1 MSLSAGRARGRA
13 RSGPDA
19 IVVGAGH
26 NGLVAANILADA
38 GWDVLVCE
46 ATPHVG
52 GAVRSGEV
60 TAKGYVSDLFS
71 AFYPLAAASPVL
83 AALNLGEHGLT
94 WSHAPTV
101 LSHLFPDGRCATLSR
116 DIDATVA
123 SLSDFDS
130 RDGDAWRQL
139 VAEWDTVRGPL
150 LQAVFTP
157 FPPLAPTV
165 KILRAMRVGGTLR
178 FARLAALP
186 VRRLAEERF
195 HGAGAGMLLAGNALH
210 ADLSPDSAGSALYGW
225 LLTML
230 GQTYG
235 FPVPVGGA
243 GELTR
248 ALADRL
254 RARGGQIRTTSPVQD
269 ILTSGGVAT
278 GVRLRGGEIIGA
290 RRAVLAD
297 VGAPLLYRDLLSDTA
312 LPARL
317 KEDLDNFQWDTPT
330 LKVDWALSGPV
341 PWINPAAAG
350 SGTVHLGV
358 DLDGLSVYAS
368 DLARRRAPAQPF
380 LLFGQMSTSDASR
393 SPAGTESAWG
403 YTHLPP
409 GAAKDPDLVAQQ
421 VDRVEDTIERVAP
434 GFTRSIIG
442 RYVQSPSQLQ
452 EENPNLV
459 TGAINGGTAQLHQ
472 QLVFRPVPG
481 LGGAATVF
489 DRLYLAGSSAH
500 PGGGVHGAPGANAAR
515 AALARDRPTGPLRRR
530 ATAAALEHIYR

>member
-1 MSLSAGRARGRA
+1 M
-13 RSGPDA
+13 
-19 IVVGAGH
+19 VGAGH

-38 GWDVLVCE
+38 GWDVVVCE
-46 ATPHVG
+46 ATAHVG
-52 GAVRSGEV
+52 GAVRSAEV
-60 TAKGYVSDLFS
+60 AAAGFVSDLFS

-83 AALNLGEHGLT
+83 AALDLGEHGLA

-101 LSHLFPDGRCATLSR
+101 LSHVFPDGRCATLSR
-116 DIDATVA
+116 DLEATVS
-123 SLSDFDS
+123 SLSAFDS
-130 RDGDAWRQL
+130 RDGHAWRTL
-139 VAEWDTVRGPL
+139 VAEWDTVREPL
-150 LQAVFTP
+150 LGAVFTP
-157 FPPLAPTV
+157 FPPVVSTAR
-165 KILRAMRVGGTLR
+165 ILRALRLGGTLR
-178 FARLAALP
+178 LARLAALSA
-186 VRRLAEERF
+186 RRLGDERF

-225 LLTML
+225 LLSML

-243 GELTR
+243 GRLTQ

-254 RARGGQIRTTSPVQD
+254 RARGGEVRTGSPVQD

-278 GVRLRGGEIIGA
+278 GVRLRCGEHIGA

-297 VGAPLLYRDLLSDTA
+297 VGAPLLYRDLLSTTA

-317 KEDLDNFQWDTPT
+317 EEDLDNFEWDTPT
-330 LKVDWALSGPV
+330 VKVDWALSGPV
-341 PWINPAAAG
+341 PWANPAAAG

-358 DLDGLSVYAS
+358 DLDGLSVYAAE
-368 DLARRRAPAQPF
+368 LACRRAPVQPF
-380 LLFGQMSTSDASR
+380 LLFGQMTTSDATR

-409 GAAKDPDLVAQQ
+409 GVAQDPDLVAEQ
-421 VDRVEDTIERVAP
+421 VDRVEQAVERVAP
-434 GFTRSIIG
+434 GFRRSIVG
-442 RYVQSPSQLQ
+442 RYVQSPSALQ

-459 TGAINGGTAQLHQ
+459 SGAINGGTAQLHQ

-481 LGGAATVF
+481 LGGAATVL

-515 AALARDRPTGPLRRR
+515 AALARDRLTGPLRRR
-530 ATAAALEHIYR
+530 ATAAALERIYR

>member
-1 MSLSAGRARGRA
+1 M
-13 RSGPDA
+13 
-19 IVVGAGH
+19 GAGH

-46 ATPHVG
+46 ATAHVG
-52 GAVRSGEV
+52 GAVRSAEV
-60 TAKGYVSDLFS
+60 TATGYTSDLFS
-71 AFYPLAAASPVL
+71 AFYPLAGASPVL
-83 AALNLGEHGLT
+83 AALDLGEHGLT

-116 DIDATVA
+116 DLEATSQ

-130 RDGDAWRQL
+130 RDGDAWRKL
-139 VAEWDTVRGPL
+139 VAEWEVVREPL
-150 LQAVFTP
+150 LQALFTP
-157 FPPLAPTV
+157 FPPVTPIAKL
-165 KILRAMRVGGTLR
+165 LRVLQVGGTLR
-178 FARLAALP
+178 LARLAALP
-186 VRRLAEERF
+186 VRRLADERF

-230 GQTYG
+230 GQSYG

-243 GELTR
+243 GRLTQ

-254 RARGGQIRTTSPVQD
+254 RARGGQLRTACPVQD
-269 ILTSGGVAT
+269 ILTSDRVAT
-278 GVRLRGGEIIGA
+278 GVRLGSGEHIHA

-297 VGAPLLYRDLLSDTA
+297 VAAPLMYRELLSGTS

-317 KEDLDNFQWDTPT
+317 EEDLDNFQWDTPT

-341 PWINPAAAG
+341 PWSNPAASG

-368 DLARRRAPAQPF
+368 DLARRRAPKQPF
-380 LLFGQMSTSDASR
+380 VLFGQMTTSDASR

-409 GAAKDPDLVAQQ
+409 GAAQDPAMVAEQ
-421 VDRVEDTIERVAP
+421 VQRVEQRIEHVAP
-434 GFTRSIIG
+434 GFNASIVG
-442 RYVQSPSQLQ
+442 RYVQSPTALQ
-452 EENPNLV
+452 RENPNLV

-481 LGGAATVF
+481 LGGAATMI

-500 PGGGVHGAPGANAAR
+500 PGGGVHGGPGANAAR
-515 AALARDRPTGPLRRR
+515 AALVRDQLTGPLRRR
-530 ATAAALEHIYR
+530 ATIAALNRIYR